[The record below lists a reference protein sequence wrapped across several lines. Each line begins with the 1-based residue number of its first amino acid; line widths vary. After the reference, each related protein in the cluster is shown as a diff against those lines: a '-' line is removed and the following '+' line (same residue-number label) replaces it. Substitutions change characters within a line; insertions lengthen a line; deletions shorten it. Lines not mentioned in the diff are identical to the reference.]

1 MTDRNNHL
9 IILRIGENTMK
20 NIEFKTT
27 KDVTT
32 TLSLENY
39 VLDLFT
45 PAHEQDKKV
54 TLISYNSTKDTYK
67 NDVVAVD
74 YNHIT
79 NTNAFRCVVI
89 TAFYATTLSFQTE
102 RMEKIAETLKD
113 PSELT
118 ENQYI
123 ALKEESSRLS
133 EYISALEKIVEYT
146 KTPIQ
151 FSKDVTTNYY
161 NLAENDII
169 AKAIAATSHGH
180 YPEIGDMNACIIAAK
195 AHYEIKDNV
204 SISKETQKQSYIET
218 RKALEAYCN
227 KISFQDTIYSES
239 YNNHANATLTNK
251 VINEI
256 VGRYYKGRT
265 KNNKTGRIVQSYD
278 TKGQTMKKELIL
290 SCLEKFQK

>member
-1 MTDRNNHL
+1 MTDHNNYL
-9 IILRIGENTMK
+9 IILRTGENTMK
-20 NIEFKTT
+20 NIELKTT

-45 PAHEQDKKV
+45 PAHEQDKDI
-54 TLISYNSTKDTYK
+54 TFITYDSTNDKYKKDL
-67 NDVVAVD
+67 VAVE
-74 YNHIT
+74 YHHIT
-79 NTNAFRCVVI
+79 NMNVFRCAII
-89 TAFYATTLSFQTE
+89 TSFYVDTLTVQSI
-102 RMEKIAETLKD
+102 RLEK
-113 PSELT
+113 
-118 ENQYI
+118 
-123 ALKEESSRLS
+123 LKESFDDSSDLSDNKRVAIKEEIIRLS
-133 EYISALEKIVEYT
+133 DYISALEKIVEYT

-169 AKAIAATSHGH
+169 VKSVAATSHGH

-204 SISKETQKQSYIET
+204 SVSKESQKQSYIDT
-218 RKALEAYCN
+218 RKALETYCN

-239 YNNHANATLTNK
+239 YNNHANAILTNK
-251 VINEI
+251 VINEV

-265 KNNKTGRIVQSYD
+265 RNNKTGRIVQSYD